1 MAYNSR
7 RWTNGRHDACLIL
20 LPSRLTLQRFH
31 AAFSLQEAACY
42 DIGSR
47 HSSLNSGSR
56 LWLHLCG
63 NTVGA
68 VIPTAPAFRLADST
82 ADRDSH
88 PALKICRCK
97 LKQFSQ
103 IPTLFFRLK
112 LIFNTIYNIF
122 ASLTRRSTTFNQPG
136 WRNR

>member
-20 LPSRLTLQRFH
+20 LPSRLTLQKFH
-31 AAFSLQEAACY
+31 AAFNLQEAACY
-42 DIGSR
+42 DIRSR

-88 PALKICRCK
+88 PALKIC
-97 LKQFSQ
+97 
-103 IPTLFFRLK
+103 
-112 LIFNTIYNIF
+112 
-122 ASLTRRSTTFNQPG
+122 
-136 WRNR
+136 